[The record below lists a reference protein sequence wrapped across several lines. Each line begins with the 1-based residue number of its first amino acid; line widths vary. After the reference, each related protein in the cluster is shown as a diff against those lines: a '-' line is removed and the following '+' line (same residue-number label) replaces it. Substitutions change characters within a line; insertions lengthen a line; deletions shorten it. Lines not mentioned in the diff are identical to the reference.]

1 MIGLKEVTKAVER
14 GLADFVVVT
23 NLPKINLLT
32 HHLLSLC
39 VNNQVPVGSIEQL
52 SSRIAPLLNIKSAI
66 CLAVVKDSNC
76 DSDGAV
82 DEIKACLE
90 LITFPWLQTF
100 DVSANTL
107 SKDIFQPTKIC
118 VNKSS

>member
-23 NLPKINLLT
+23 NLREINFLT

-39 VNNQVPVGSIEQL
+39 VNNQVPVGSVEQL

-66 CLAVVKDSNC
+66 CLAAVKNSNC
-76 DSDGAV
+76 DGDGAV
-82 DEIKACLE
+82 NEIKACLE
-90 LITFPWLQTF
+90 LITFPWLQAS
-100 DVSANTL
+100 DISAKTL
-107 SKDIFQPTKIC
+107 SKDIFQPTQIC
-118 VNKSS
+118 VNKSA